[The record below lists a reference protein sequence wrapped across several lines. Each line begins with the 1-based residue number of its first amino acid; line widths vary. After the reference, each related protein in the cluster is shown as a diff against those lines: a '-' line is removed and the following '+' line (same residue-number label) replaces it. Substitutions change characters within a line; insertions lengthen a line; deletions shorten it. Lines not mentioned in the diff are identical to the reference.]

1 MQLSIRDLTFAYPG
15 GEPVFEHLNLNLDTG
30 WRLGV
35 IGRNGRGKT
44 TLLRLM
50 MGCMSFEGAIDLPL
64 EAAYFPYEVPDA
76 SLPAL
81 DVLRKAAPR
90 AQEWRILREWQLL
103 GIGEEALDRPFG
115 TLSRGE
121 QTKALL
127 SALFAREDAYPLID
141 EPTNHLDAHGRE
153 LVARYL
159 RRKDGFLLVSHDRAF
174 LNGCVDHVLALNRS
188 DAWVMQGNY
197 DAWQDRFDR
206 QNAWEQA
213 RNEDLRRD
221 IARLEESAR
230 RAVKWG
236 ERCEKGKFHVSPS
249 ETAAVDRGYVGAR
262 SAALMKRSTSTLR
275 RRERAVEE
283 KRGLLRNVERTG
295 DLRLTVLSH
304 PGETLVRVEDGAV
317 RYDGR
322 TVCEGLRFDIRRG
335 DRVALTGPN
344 GAGKSSVLRALC
356 GAGGALEGKVSLASG
371 LVVSY
376 VPQDAEGL
384 CGGMRD
390 FIRQNGLD
398 ETLFKAVLR
407 NMDMSR
413 EHFDRDLSELSQG
426 QKKKLL
432 LARSLCMSAHLYVWD
447 EPLNDIDVLSR
458 RQVEEL
464 ILRYTPTLLVVEH
477 DARFLETV
485 CTREAICLQQP
496 LETRP
501 SVCYNGGRQE
511 AVCDDGRGAHLSG
524 AAVPARGAG
533 IAGDQAAHA
542 QPVPALQS
550 DL

>member
-15 GEPVFEHLNLNLDTG
+15 GERVFEHLNLNLDTG

-50 MGCMSFEGAIDLPL
+50 MGYMSFEGAIDLPL

-103 GIGEEALDRPFG
+103 GIGEEALDRPFA

-121 QTKALL
+121 QTK
-127 SALFAREDAYPLID
+127 ALFAREDAYPLID

-236 ERCEKGKFHVSPS
+236 ERCERGKFQVSPS
-249 ETAAVDRGYVGAR
+249 EAAAVDRFYVGAR
-262 SAALMKRSTSTLR
+262 SAALMKRSTSTQR

-283 KRGLLRNVERTG
+283 RRGLLHNVERVG
-295 DLRLTVLSH
+295 ELRLTVLRH
-304 PGETLVRVEDGAV
+304 PKETLVRVEEGVV

-322 TVCEGLRFDIRRG
+322 VVCEGLRFDIRRG

-376 VPQDAEGL
+376 VPQEAEGL

-390 FIRQNGLD
+390 FIQRNGLD
-398 ETLFKAVLR
+398 ETLFKAILR

-413 EHFDRDLSELSQG
+413 EHFDQDLSELSQG

-432 LARSLCMSAHLYVWD
+432 LARSLCTPAHLYLWD
-447 EPLNDIDVLSR
+447 EPLNYIDVLSR
-458 RQVEEL
+458 RQVENL
-464 ILRYTPTLLVVEH
+464 ILRYAPTLLVVEH

-485 CTREAICLQQP
+485 CTREAIRLQ
-496 LETRP
+496 
-501 SVCYNGGRQE
+501 
-511 AVCDDGRGAHLSG
+511 
-524 AAVPARGAG
+524 PA
-533 IAGDQAAHA
+533 
-542 QPVPALQS
+542 S
-550 DL
+550 

>member
-50 MGCMSFEGAIDLPL
+50 MGGMPFEGAIDLPL

-304 PGETLVRVEDGAV
+304 PRETLVRVEDGAV

-322 TVCEGLRFDIRRG
+322 AVCEGLRFDIRRG

-344 GAGKSSVLRALC
+344 GAGKSSVLRSLC

-376 VPQDAEGL
+376 VPQEAEGL

-390 FIRQNGLD
+390 FIQRNGLD
-398 ETLFKAVLR
+398 ETLFKAILR

-413 EHFDRDLSELSQG
+413 EHFDQDLSELSQG

-432 LARSLCMSAHLYVWD
+432 LARSLCTPAHLYLWD
-447 EPLNDIDVLSR
+447 EPLNYIDVLSR
-458 RQVEEL
+458 RQVENL
-464 ILRYTPTLLVVEH
+464 ILRYAPTLLVVEH

-485 CTREAICLQQP
+485 CTREAIRLQ
-496 LETRP
+496 
-501 SVCYNGGRQE
+501 
-511 AVCDDGRGAHLSG
+511 
-524 AAVPARGAG
+524 PA
-533 IAGDQAAHA
+533 
-542 QPVPALQS
+542 S
-550 DL
+550 

>member
-1 MQLSIRDLTFAYPG
+1 MALIQLTNLTFAYEG
-15 GEPVFEHLNLNLDTG
+15 SYDPVFTDLTCQLDTS
-30 WRLGV
+30 WRLGL

-50 MGCMSFEGAIDLPL
+50 MGCMPFEGAIDLPL
-64 EAAYFPYEVPDA
+64 EAVYFPYEVSDA

-81 DVLRKAAPR
+81 EVLRRAAPG
-90 AQEWRILREWQLL
+90 AEEWRILREWKLL
-103 GIGEEALDRPFG
+103 GVTEEALDRPFG
-115 TLSRGE
+115 TLSKGE

-141 EPTNHLDAHGRE
+141 EPTNHLDVHGRE

-174 LNGCVDHVLALNRS
+174 LNSCVDHVLALNRS
-188 DAWVMQGNY
+188 DAWVMQGDY
-197 DAWQDRFDR
+197 DAWQERFDQ
-206 QNAWEQA
+206 QNAWEEA
-213 RNEDLRRD
+213 RNEDLKRD
-221 IARLEESAR
+221 IVRLEASAR
-230 RAVKWG
+230 RAARWSD
-236 ERCEKGKFHVSPS
+236 RCEKGKFHVAPS

-262 SAALMKRSTSTLR
+262 SAALMKRSANTQR

-283 KRGLLRNVERTG
+283 RRGLLHNVERVG
-295 DLRLTVLSH
+295 ELRLTVLRH
-304 PGETLVRVEDGAV
+304 PKETLVRVEEGVV

-322 TVCEGLRFDIRRG
+322 VVCEGLRFDIRRG

-376 VPQDAEGL
+376 VPQEAEGL

-390 FIRQNGLD
+390 FIQRNGLD
-398 ETLFKAVLR
+398 ETLFKAILR

-413 EHFDRDLSELSQG
+413 EHFDQDLSELSQG

-432 LARSLCMSAHLYVWD
+432 LARSLCTPAHLYLWD
-447 EPLNDIDVLSR
+447 EPLNYIDVLSR
-458 RQVEEL
+458 RQVENL
-464 ILRYTPTLLVVEH
+464 ILRYAPTLLVVEH

-485 CTREAICLQQP
+485 CTREAIRLQ
-496 LETRP
+496 
-501 SVCYNGGRQE
+501 
-511 AVCDDGRGAHLSG
+511 
-524 AAVPARGAG
+524 PA
-533 IAGDQAAHA
+533 
-542 QPVPALQS
+542 S
-550 DL
+550 

>member
-1 MQLSIRDLTFAYPG
+1 
-15 GEPVFEHLNLNLDTG
+15 
-30 WRLGV
+30 
-35 IGRNGRGKT
+35 
-44 TLLRLM
+44 
-50 MGCMSFEGAIDLPL
+50 MGHSAR
-64 EAAYFPYEVPDA
+64 A
-76 SLPAL
+76 S
-81 DVLRKAAPR
+81 KPR
-90 AQEWRILREWQLL
+90 RC
-103 GIGEEALDRPFG
+103 
-115 TLSRGE
+115 S
-121 QTKALL
+121 

-206 QNAWEQA
+206 QNAWEP
-213 RNEDLRRD
+213 
-221 IARLEESAR
+221 R
-230 RAVKWG
+230 RATRTLSAISYGWRQAHAVLHDGVTAAKR
-236 ERCEKGKFHVSPS
+236 ESSMLRPAKR
-249 ETAAVDRGYVGAR
+249 AAVDRGYVGAR
-262 SAALMKRSTSTLR
+262 SAALMKRSANTQR

-283 KRGLLRNVERTG
+283 RRGLLHNVERVG
-295 DLRLTVLSH
+295 ELRLTVLRH
-304 PGETLVRVEDGAV
+304 PKETLVRVEDGAV

-356 GAGGALEGKVSLASG
+356 GAGGALEGKVSLAPG

-390 FIRQNGLD
+390 FIQRNGLD
-398 ETLFKAVLR
+398 ETLFKAILR

-413 EHFDRDLSELSQG
+413 EHFDQDLSELSQG

-432 LARSLCMSAHLYVWD
+432 LARSLCTPAHLYLWD
-447 EPLNDIDVLSR
+447 EPLNYIDVLSR
-458 RQVEEL
+458 QQVENL
-464 ILRYTPTLLVVEH
+464 ILRYALTLLVVEH

-485 CTREAICLQQP
+485 CTREAIRLQ
-496 LETRP
+496 
-501 SVCYNGGRQE
+501 
-511 AVCDDGRGAHLSG
+511 
-524 AAVPARGAG
+524 PA
-533 IAGDQAAHA
+533 
-542 QPVPALQS
+542 S
-550 DL
+550 

>member
-1 MQLSIRDLTFAYPG
+1 MQLSIRDLTFAYSG
-15 GEPVFEHLNLNLDTG
+15 GEPIFEHLNLNLDTG
-30 WRLGV
+30 WRLGL

-50 MGCMSFEGAIDLPL
+50 TGRMPFEGAIGLPL
-64 EAAYFPYEVPDA
+64 EAVYFPYEVPDA

-81 DVLRKAAPR
+81 EVLRLAAPG
-90 AQEWRILREWQLL
+90 AQEWQILREWKLL
-103 GIGEEALDRPFG
+103 GVGEEALERPFG

-159 RRKDGFLLVSHDRAF
+159 RRKDGFLLVSHDRTF

-188 DAWVMQGNY
+188 DAWVMQGDY
-197 DAWQDRFDR
+197 DAWQERFDR
-206 QNAWEQA
+206 QNAWEEA

-230 RAVKWG
+230 RAARWSD
-236 ERCEKGKFHVSPS
+236 RCEKGKFHVSPS
-249 ETAAVDRGYVGAR
+249 ETAAVDRGYIGAR
-262 SAALMKRSTSTLR
+262 SAAMMKRSTSTLR

-283 KRGLLRNVERTG
+283 KRGLLHNVERVG
-295 DLRLTVLSH
+295 ELKLTVLRH
-304 PGETLVRVEDGAV
+304 PKETLVRVEDGAV
-317 RYDGR
+317 RYGGR

-344 GAGKSSVLRALC
+344 GAGKSSVLKALC
-356 GAGGALEGKVSLASG
+356 GAGGALEGKVSIASG

-376 VPQDAEGL
+376 VPQEAEDL
-384 CGGMRD
+384 RGGMRD

-398 ETLFKAVLR
+398 ETLFKAILR

-413 EHFDRDLSELSQG
+413 EHFERDLSEWSQG

-432 LARSLCMSAHLYVWD
+432 LARSLCTPAHLYVWD
-447 EPLNDIDVLSR
+447 EPLNYIDVLSR

-464 ILRYTPTLLVVEH
+464 ILRYAPTLLVVEH

-485 CTREAICLQQP
+485 VTRAAIR
-496 LETRP
+496 LEMTP
-501 SVCYNGGRQE
+501 
-511 AVCDDGRGAHLSG
+511 
-524 AAVPARGAG
+524 
-533 IAGDQAAHA
+533 
-542 QPVPALQS
+542 
-550 DL
+550 